1 MVVIVKFKSSGLYSQ
16 WELANV
22 ELYPLYVDLVMVIGE
37 QSGSNYSKA
46 VRIAAIL
53 NEETV

>member
-1 MVVIVKFKSSGLYSQ
+1 MVVIVKFKTSGLYSQ

-22 ELYPLYVDLVMVIGE
+22 DLYPLYTELVMVIGE
-37 QSGSNYSKA
+37 ANESNHSKA

-53 NEETV
+53 NEK